1 MLQVLP
7 ELSPVPVLG
16 LPASATR
23 FSLSSHSSKPL
34 LHFQKKK
41 RKGDPCRLSW
51 NANHPTSHGLSDLD
65 PTVSSASSASSPSVH
80 PKDAR
85 IPPDDS
91 RRAPDLL
98 LSSPSS
104 GDSSPS
110 DTGSP
115 SQQFSPSITLDP
127 PPLPFFS
134 TNRRPVE
141 SLTASPENTRAE
153 SSVYYTT
160 AWGSPYAAPSTRRLS
175 LTLSQFAGIDHGS
188 EASSPAPSVAIPE
201 LRRASVAVNSA
212 DLDDP
217 AEVEE
222 GGKSIRDFT
231 QDWINQYL
239 SGQPRTERSNWL
251 SDDSGSEAP
260 SFFTAQNH
268 LADDLSDDW
277 LGLEDNI
284 RDNDLLKTPTLSD
297 FVGRRAAARAKGKKT
312 VHKRTDTLRQED
324 FWGFAYDKEPSK
336 TIMSD
341 TKESHPPGEVIFDA
355 ESPSEKPL
363 PPPPSSNVED
373 TKTGVLE
380 ELKPEAVNRSAAQTP
395 RRRKKL
401 NWRGKACI
409 IELPSDDRRGTEQ
422 SGIHLLTPA
431 DVEARMKKWEED
443 GYDTRGFTI
452 GDAVDESQ
460 PAVLGGLSRAL
471 YPDPAEL
478 WEETRGQKAHIQFP
492 DKAVWDD
499 YVNELQEAKLR
510 ALGVDF
516 GQPEP
521 QPSVSPSINA
531 SQTPFPGL
539 ASPPIPT
546 ASAGSNPLGPIHPF
560 SPNFGQSATTSAG
573 IGSLASPASQFSV
586 QTPFMGMDQ
595 NMMPGFPFQYQPTPP
610 AQGTMTPQSLINLRQ
625 ASGSGAPGAL
635 HNFNSIM
642 SPVSPFNDQGG
653 FHGGGFDGKNE
664 FDAQFAHMGQEPGL
678 PYQTPQTPVN
688 APDHFHASNVEIA
701 HPTPRGHGH
710 NLSETLQRGLE
721 QMNHNNYH
729 MDQSA
734 DHQLE
739 EDDRDAAHHAL
750 NANMLQSHWGMPE
763 HEQHQM
769 HDQSGHPSHSFSQQP
784 HQFYHEQFGQG
795 NSHHEGSDIDTN
807 PSLAGTPH
815 TRGVLPDHGPWHDS
829 KPSHESFGHQS
840 KLSVSSL
847 NVEAKEFDPT
857 ASFGSQ
863 PAPFVNSAFQ
873 FGGINQ
879 GFGFAP
885 PPPAPFA
892 PNGMMGEH
900 IEHNPAPKPSAFKFS
915 AASFNVDA
923 PVFNPGASITSNASS
938 EQPAANR
945 TKIFGDIDLNE
956 ISKPSKASKAI
967 PIVRPDESEATNAD
981 GEVQTADKDG
991 DRPVPTDRHKRARRG
1006 IGHAEGEARYSISTH
1021 PLGETGNAQAST
1033 TLHAVAEGKENAS
1046 PDEKTIERKGTP
1058 HSEAETWTL
1067 FDYKTEGAAAR
1078 SHTASPIQAEHA
1090 EETEENAKQPQRK
1103 RSADGLQVDYKAS
1116 AHGPSDSKSSVKST
1130 TLSATAKP
1138 FEFKPAVPS
1147 FFPTTV
1153 EPSSFA
1159 EPEPQP
1165 ELPQPAEKK
1174 KPTGG
1179 LMASRFATASPPK
1192 AQQPTPEPE
1201 KTPARQVHKGFH
1213 SDSGDESLDD
1223 DELNAVMDQLN
1234 DDSDVGIMRQTTP
1247 MPRQLIS
1254 DSAPTKERQF
1264 GPAEGRTE
1272 APSPS
1277 PGGGPKTHKLDIPN
1291 IGSDGDAQ
1299 SNFTFSPPKSIV
1311 SRLQSPVRHLIT
1323 ENDHVSDWDDMISSG
1338 EDEKFFNRNRF
1349 FDRRIN
1355 DIVGSAIDDRLSPME
1370 RALAVIQTSVATIAS
1385 GSASRRA
1392 IRSVSGDVE
1401 DSDADDEDDGEER
1414 EVTVRDR
1421 SPHHMRDRKLEML
1434 KSVVTEALLTHE
1446 LPHRNIQ
1453 HSSHSEMALLK
1464 ESIAELQA
1472 LTIKKLAQD
1481 PVGDMREIL
1490 EETLARQLAQQT
1502 PRLSEAEEIGA
1513 DSLMMQIDG
1522 LKSMLRLADERAEAE
1537 YKARREAS
1545 DSMLELQRLLKVAEE
1560 DAAQHSA
1567 AAEDAETRFLQ
1578 FKEEKI
1584 PHLEKM
1590 QFRTESL
1597 SEESE
1602 TLKVTIA
1609 ELSSK
1614 NIALEGT
1621 LDEYRVSSDHF
1632 RRQLETTKDE
1642 NKSLHET
1649 VDHLRTRIEDSMV
1662 ARQNITE
1669 KFDRLQHDMVTV
1681 TSDVT
1686 TEQANF
1692 RRKEEEQLAKY
1703 NELRAS
1709 HAREVKLREQLEQ
1722 EVVELSKQ
1730 EREAA
1735 KIKFIHE
1742 QSQQENAKLEETV
1755 AGLRAENHDLQIKAA
1770 RFEREFNEARESS
1783 RVEIQ
1788 RTRTAMEADIEASN
1802 SQVNIVRA
1810 ELEAQVIRLQSQ
1822 LDGVRMDADTS
1833 RERYEMLLE
1842 EANEVRVTSLAAA
1855 KESRELALDDQRKTH
1870 ERVLNDLRERHARAL
1885 HNSSEDRA
1893 RGEAHNTDRLALSND
1908 KVKHLQERVQHLEEK
1923 VEIAQSAARH
1933 AAAAAK
1939 GKAPAPGP
1947 VPAPRHAHSPSMSFN
1962 QGSNEPER
1970 ISPQAL
1976 RESIFVLQDQ
1986 LQQRETR
1993 IEELEQ
1999 EVASVDKDAPNKIN
2013 EKDTEI
2019 NWLRELLGVRI
2030 DDLTDIIKTV
2040 SQPNFNQHAVRDAAI
2055 RLKANLQMQQQER
2068 ERALTGGH
2076 SSPLSLPSISDIAAS
2091 PRAALPL
2098 AAAAAWGNWRKSR
2111 DAANGNG
2118 SAENTPSKSS
2128 NAGSF
2133 LSGLLTP
2140 PSSHARSNVPRGSA
2154 AAGRPGQGPGPGRS
2168 TPTTFETRPLRGL
2181 NSSTPRR
2188 GSTRQ
2193 EVQAS
2198 MVEPPKTPPL
2208 LRRSSY
2214 DHDAEPGNYEEG
2226 SFADDVESTVDG
2238 VVSDSPKDG
2247 PFGPRITSDA
2257 DALAEIGGLGEDDV
2271 DADAEVLGQ
2280 GEYEDEDE
2288 GEETETEIDTEI
2300 ENEIRAQPQPQI

>member
-1 MLQVLP
+1 MALLLQ
-7 ELSPVPVLG
+7 G
-16 LPASATR
+16 
-23 FSLSSHSSKPL
+23 K
-34 LHFQKKK
+34 
-41 RKGDPCRLSW
+41 
-51 NANHPTSHGLSDLD
+51 LD
-65 PTVSSASSASSPSVH
+65 PSVSAASSASSPSFH
-80 PKDAR
+80 LKDAR
-85 IPPDDS
+85 NLRDNS
-91 RRAPDLL
+91 RRAPELF

-104 GDSSPS
+104 RESSPS

-134 TNRRPVE
+134 TSRRPVE

-201 LRRASVAVNSA
+201 LRRTSVAVNSA

-217 AEVEE
+217 AEEG

-260 SFFTAQNH
+260 SFFTAKNH

-277 LGLEDNI
+277 LGLEDNT

-297 FVGRRAAARAKGKKT
+297 FVGRRAAARTKGKKT

-336 TIMSD
+336 NIMSD

-355 ESPSEKPL
+355 ESPTEKPL
-363 PPPPSSNVED
+363 PPPPSSSVEVEEN
-373 TKTGVLE
+373 TKTGILE

-409 IELPSDDRRGTEQ
+409 IELPADDRRGTEQ

-443 GYDTRGFTI
+443 GYDTRGFTV
-452 GDAVDESQ
+452 GDSVDESQ

-471 YPDPAEL
+471 FPDPAEL

-521 QPSVSPSINA
+521 QPSISPSINA

-546 ASAGSNPLGPIHPF
+546 ASAASNPLGGIHPF
-560 SPNFGQSATTSAG
+560 SPHFGQSTATTSGG

-586 QTPFMGMDQ
+586 QTPYMGMDQ
-595 NMMPGFPFQYQPTPP
+595 NMMPGFPFQFQPTPP

-625 ASGSGAPGAL
+625 ASGSGVPGAL

-664 FDAQFAHMGQEPGL
+664 FDEQFANMGHEQGL

-721 QMNHNNYH
+721 QMSHNNYH
-729 MDQSA
+729 MDQSV

-739 EDDRDAAHHAL
+739 ENDHDAAHHAL
-750 NANMLQSHWGMPE
+750 NANMLKSHWGMPE

-769 HDQSGHPSHSFSQQP
+769 HDQHSFSQQP

-795 NSHHEGSDIDTN
+795 NNHHEGSDIDTN

-815 TRGVLPDHGPWHDS
+815 TRGVLPDHGAWHDS

-840 KLSVSSL
+840 KLSISSL

-873 FGGINQ
+873 FGGMNQ
-879 GFGFAP
+879 GFGFAAP
-885 PPPAPFA
+885 PAAPFA
-892 PNGMMGEH
+892 PNGMMGDR

-938 EQPAANR
+938 EHPGANR

-956 ISKPSKASKAI
+956 ISKPSKESKAI
-967 PIVRPDESEATNAD
+967 PIVRPDESEAVNAD
-981 GEVQTADKDG
+981 EDQATDKDG

-1006 IGHAEGEARYSISTH
+1006 IGHADGEARYSISTH

-1033 TLHAVAEGKENAS
+1033 ILHPVAEGKENAS
-1046 PDEKTIERKGTP
+1046 PDEKTIERRGTP
-1058 HSEAETWTL
+1058 NSEAETWTL

-1090 EETEENAKQPQRK
+1090 EENEKNVKQPQRK
-1103 RSADGLQVDYKAS
+1103 RSADGLQVDFKAS
-1116 AHGPSDSKSSVKST
+1116 QHGPSDSKSSVKST

-1138 FEFKPAVPS
+1138 FEFKPAVPN
-1147 FFPTTV
+1147 FLPTTV
-1153 EPSSFA
+1153 KPSSFA

-1165 ELPQPAEKK
+1165 EQPKSVEKTK
-1174 KPTGG
+1174 SSGG

-1192 AQQPTPEPE
+1192 AQQAVPEPE
-1201 KTPARQVHKGFH
+1201 KTPARQMHKGFH

-1291 IGSDGDAQ
+1291 IHSDGDDQ

-1355 DIVGSAIDDRLSPME
+1355 DIVGSTLDDRLSPME

-1401 DSDADDEDDGEER
+1401 HSDADDEDDEEER

-1421 SPHHMRDRKLEML
+1421 SPHYMRDRKLEML

-1446 LPHRNIQ
+1446 LPHRNFQ
-1453 HSSHSEMALLK
+1453 HSSHSEIALLK

-1537 YKARREAS
+1537 YRARREAS
-1545 DSMLELQRLLKVAEE
+1545 DSVLELQRLLKVAEE

-1709 HAREVKLREQLEQ
+1709 HARELKLRQQLEQ
-1722 EVVELSKQ
+1722 EVIDLAKQ
-1730 EREAA
+1730 ERESA

-1742 QSQQENAKLEETV
+1742 QSQHEKLKLEETV
-1755 AGLRAENHDLQIKAA
+1755 AALRAENHDLQIKAA

-1810 ELEAQVIRLQSQ
+1810 ELEAQVIRLQTQ
-1822 LDGVRMDADTS
+1822 LDGVNMDADTS

-1842 EANEVRVTSLAAA
+1842 EANEVRLTSLAAA

-1893 RGEAHNTDRLALSND
+1893 RGEAHNTDRLALANE
-1908 KVKHLQERVQHLEEK
+1908 KNKHLQERVQHLEEK
-1923 VEIAQSAARH
+1923 VEIAQSAA
-1933 AAAAAK
+1933 K
-1939 GKAPAPGP
+1939 GKAPTP
-1947 VPAPRHAHSPSMSFN
+1947 VPTAPTPRHAHSPSMTFN

-1993 IEELEQ
+1993 IEELEA
-1999 EVASVDKDAPNKIN
+1999 EVASVDKDAPNKIK

-2019 NWLRELLGVRI
+2019 TWLRELLGVRI

-2111 DAANGNG
+2111 DAANG

-2128 NAGSF
+2128 NAGGF

-2140 PSSHARSNVPRGSA
+2140 PSSHARSAHAPHGS
-2154 AAGRPGQGPGPGRS
+2154 AAGRPGRAAPSPS
-2168 TPTTFETRPLRGL
+2168 TFETRPLRGL
-2181 NSSTPRR
+2181 NSTPRR

-2193 EVQAS
+2193 EVQAPV
-2198 MVEPPKTPPL
+2198 VELPKTPPL

-2257 DALAEIGGLGEDDV
+2257 DALAEIGGLGEDEG
-2271 DADAEVLGQ
+2271 DAEVLGM

-2288 GEETETEIDTEI
+2288 GEETETEV
-2300 ENEIRAQPQPQI
+2300 ENEIRAQAGI